1 LIRLVASDL
10 DDTLLNEKWEI
21 SPNNIRAIRL
31 AVEQGVRFT
40 LATGRMAVSSRKYA
54 RQLGLDV
61 PIITYHGALVEQ
73 ALSGEV
79 LYRKVIPTD
88 LAAEVVEIL
97 LKQGV
102 HTQIYIKDRVF
113 VAKSNA
119 YSQAYGEMAG
129 VEVEEADIFK
139 LLEREPEGLEKIL
152 CIGENTKFKEAA
164 DGLRQTYADR
174 LHFTSSKKQFFDMIH
189 PEVNKGT
196 ALMALADGWDIER
209 AEVMAVGDSLND
221 REMIL
226 YAGIGVAVENAHPE
240 IKKIADFITASN
252 SEDGVAKAIE
262 KFVLSTQTPV

>member
-1 LIRLVASDL
+1 MIRLIASDL
-10 DDTLLNEKWEI
+10 DDTLLDDAWKI
-21 SPNNIRAIRL
+21 SPNNIRAIRQ
-31 AVEQGVRFT
+31 AVEQGARFT
-40 LATGRMAVSSRKYA
+40 LATGRMAISSRKYA
-54 RQLGLDV
+54 RELGLDV

-88 LAAEVVEIL
+88 LAAQVVEFL
-97 LKQGV
+97 LKEGI

-113 VAKSNA
+113 VAKRNA
-119 YSQAYGEMAG
+119 YSEGYGKMAD
-129 VEVEEADIFK
+129 VEVEEANIFR

-152 CIGENTKFKEAA
+152 CIGEDAKFKTAA
-164 DGLRQTYADR
+164 DHLRRMYAGR
-174 LHFTSSKKQFFDMIH
+174 LHFTSSKQHFFDMIH

-196 ALMALADGWDIER
+196 ALKALADGWNIIRE
-209 AEVMAVGDSLND
+209 EVMAMGDSPND

-252 SEDGVAKAIE
+252 KEDGVAKAIT
-262 KFVLSTQTPV
+262 KFVLLD